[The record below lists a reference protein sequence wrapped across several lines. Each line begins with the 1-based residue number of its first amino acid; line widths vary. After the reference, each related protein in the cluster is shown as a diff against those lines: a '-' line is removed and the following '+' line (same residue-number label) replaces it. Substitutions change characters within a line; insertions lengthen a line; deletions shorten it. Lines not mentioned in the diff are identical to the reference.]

1 VVLVRAIS
9 TAMRDQIID
18 AAMAQA
24 LQTDASQVR
33 PIIGWI
39 VMRDTPAH
47 PDRFVA
53 RLVTD
58 RATAHVLV
66 ADTLDGLQAQL
77 PAGLTRVER
86 QPADVP
92 QIVELWFPA

>member
-1 VVLVRAIS
+1 
-9 TAMRDQIID
+9 MQDQIID

-24 LQTDASQVR
+24 LQTDASRAR

-47 PDRFVA
+47 HGRFVA

-58 RATAHVLV
+58 HATAQVLV
-66 ADTLDGLQAQL
+66 ADTLDGLRVQL

-92 QIVELWFPA
+92 QVVELWFPA